1 MKVNLISIFITLNMM
16 HKMTVMLNSDFSPSK
31 ERLHKKTTSKTPF

>member
-1 MKVNLISIFITLNMM
+1 
-16 HKMTVMLNSDFSPSK
+16 MTVMLNSGFSPSK

>member
-1 MKVNLISIFITLNMM
+1 
-16 HKMTVMLNSDFSPSK
+16 MTVMLNSDFSPSK